1 VNDAQTAD
9 GAPGT
14 LPSAS
19 SSPLSEILAQAVPL
33 IDLRSPSEAAR
44 GAIPGAVNMP
54 ILEDAERAEVG
65 TTYKHAGQAE
75 AIRKGNQLVEGGLKE
90 QRIARWL
97 GYIEDHPGA
106 QLFCWR
112 GGLRSSTAQDWL
124 SQAGVEVPRIAGGY
138 KALRNTCLDVL
149 GEAPD
154 RKRWLVIGGRT
165 GSGKTRLLTA
175 TPLAIDLEGLANHR
189 GSAFGAQETPQ
200 PELASFENAL
210 AVNCLRHPGE
220 TLVVEDESRTIGRLA
235 LPATWH
241 ERMQTAPLLIL
252 DVDIDQR
259 CINIQ
264 REYVDEVLERGV
276 SAADLKDRFTQA
288 LERIRRRLGGLRH
301 AQVQQSLNRAFD
313 NGDHTAWIEQ
323 LLTWYYDPM
332 YDYQLSKKH
341 ARVIATGDEA
351 TLLEH
356 LQTLN

>member
-9 GAPGT
+9 GAPGS

-112 GGLRSSTAQDWL
+112 GGLRSSTALDWL
-124 SQAGVEVPRIAGGY
+124 RQAGVEVPRIAGGY

-149 GEAPD
+149 VEAPD
-154 RKRWLVIGGRT
+154 RKRWLVI
-165 GSGKTRLLTA
+165 
-175 TPLAIDLEGLANHR
+175 
-189 GSAFGAQETPQ
+189 SAFGAQETPQ